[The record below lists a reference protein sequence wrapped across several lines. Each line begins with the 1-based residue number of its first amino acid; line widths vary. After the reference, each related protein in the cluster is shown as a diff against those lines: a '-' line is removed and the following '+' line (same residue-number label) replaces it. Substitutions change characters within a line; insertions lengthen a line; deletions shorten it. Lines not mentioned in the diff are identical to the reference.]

1 VVLDPLRLYQERD
14 AKDRGTSRGLLIP
27 TEEQYR
33 ERLSIA
39 AGLNE
44 EVRPVSVLDLG
55 CGYADL
61 ADQLPAD
68 LAYVGV
74 EMTPWIYQEARRRHP
89 DLMLFQARIENL
101 HAEAA
106 FDVVVLL
113 GVLATT
119 SHSCWPELAQARSP
133 RTRAVSPGAGAAP
146 ASLQE
151 ERFQGRSA
159 GDRDRRTAG
168 RCGRRSLR
176 DTRRSCPGRKQPAP
190 SHTPQASR
198 HTNAAPHPPYRTSS

>member
-14 AKDRGTSRGLLIP
+14 ARDRGTSRGLLIP

-74 EMTPWIYQEARRRHP
+74 EMTPWIYQEA
-89 DLMLFQARIENL
+89 
-101 HAEAA
+101 
-106 FDVVVLL
+106 
-113 GVLATT
+113 
-119 SHSCWPELAQARSP
+119 
-133 RTRAVSPGAGAAP
+133 
-146 ASLQE
+146 
-151 ERFQGRSA
+151 
-159 GDRDRRTAG
+159 
-168 RCGRRSLR
+168 
-176 DTRRSCPGRKQPAP
+176 PAP
-190 SHTPQASR
+190 SRPDVVSSADREPARRGRVRRRGLARGPGDHLAQLLARAGAGPFSANTCSVAGRRRRSSI
-198 HTNAAPHPPYRTSS
+198 AARRALPRPERW